1 MRELNIGG
9 KQVRVRATP
18 LALLYYKQAFKSDL
32 VKDMASMFGSVVGAL
47 GDLDNLDRLSVPEQ
61 LDVMGQLDTLVFLQ
75 MIWAMA
81 KADAFGQHFPG
92 FETWVSELESID
104 LSDPSF
110 LVAAMEEAADGFLGK
125 GQGFQQPK
133 K

>member
-1 MRELNIGG
+1 MRELSIGG
-9 KQVRVRATP
+9 KTVRVRATP

-32 VKDMASMFGSVVGAL
+32 IGDMIKMQYMADDPS
-47 GDLDNLDRLSVPEQ
+47 
-61 LDVMGQLDTLVFLQ
+61 QLDTIACLQ

-81 KADAFGQHFPG
+81 KADNYGKSFPS
-92 FETWVSELESID
+92 FESWLGGLDSID
-104 LSDPSF
+104 FSEPSF
-110 LVAAMEEAADGFLGK
+110 LVAALEEAADGFLGK